1 MEKIPDIIISDVMMP
16 GKDGFELC
24 ATLKAD
30 HRTSHIPII
39 LLTAKAGQQ
48 HKIEG
53 LEQGADAYLTKPF
66 DVRELKVR
74 MAKLIEQRQRLK
86 EQFAGELRLKPTE
99 VSLASMDQRF
109 LQSVIKQI
117 EENIGNEYYSVEE
130 LAHSVGFSRSQLHRK
145 LKALADKSPNQL
157 IRDFRLA
164 RAKELL
170 EQKSATVSEVAYQVG
185 YSNLSYFSKSYKD
198 AFGVSPSAS
207 GTN

>member
-117 EENIGNEYYSVEE
+117 EENIGNEYYTVEE

-198 AFGVSPSAS
+198 AFGVSPSEV
-207 GTN
+207 